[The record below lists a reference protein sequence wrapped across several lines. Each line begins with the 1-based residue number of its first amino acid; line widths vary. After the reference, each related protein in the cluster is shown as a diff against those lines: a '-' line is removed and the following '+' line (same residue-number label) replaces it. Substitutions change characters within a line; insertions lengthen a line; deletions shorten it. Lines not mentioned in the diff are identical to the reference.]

1 VRALAFV
8 AVLPLMLDPAQAC
21 HRFSVWKYP
30 YAQRCSMTLV
40 GDDKIIPQPPTRAWN
55 IAMDPRWKILP
66 NGNIEVVRT
75 PGMTDEE
82 GRAIAIE
89 ALKAVMGP

>member
-1 VRALAFV
+1 MRALALV
-8 AVLPLMLDPAQAC
+8 AVMPLMLGPAQAC

-30 YAQRCSMTLV
+30 QAQRCADQKV
-40 GDDKIIPQPPTRAWN
+40 IPQPPSRAALD
-55 IAMDPRWKILP
+55 IATDPRWKVLP
-66 NGNIEVVRT
+66 SGTIEIIRT

>member
-30 YAQRCSMTLV
+30 YAQRCSMTTVADEKPPSKLV
-40 GDDKIIPQPPTRAWN
+40 MDINPPLWR
-55 IAMDPRWKILP
+55 ILP
-66 NGNIEVVRT
+66 SGTIEIIRT